1 MISATLILLLTSA
14 CGDDSDAPP
23 RNDAGRR
30 DGGSTPRDAGGGR
43 DAANDA
49 FSPDEDAGSPVSGTV
64 RIYWVDTEGGAAT
77 VLVAPGGEII
87 LVDAGNPGG
96 RDSDRILRLFREELM
111 ATRIDALIVTH
122 YHSDHVGGVPDVAE
136 ELEVVRFYDHG
147 DTIEPGG
154 LFDSYERT
162 AEGRRTLVE
171 VGDVLEFGDLTL
183 RVVSAAGELAPA
195 PAGLPPNP
203 HCEGA
208 DPGSSPDDENAW
220 SIGFIATFGTFD
232 FLDLGDLTHS
242 REHQLACPVNRLG
255 VVDLYQTT
263 HHGQDSSNAPQL
275 VHAVDPIAAVTNN
288 GPTKGGHPDVF
299 ETLVAGES
307 FEHMF
312 QLHRAENTDAA
323 HNTDPELISNLNGGG
338 EDQAFFTMAEI
349 DATGRVTITNDRTGA
364 SRSFMSR

>member
-1 MISATLILLLTSA
+1 MFVSA
-14 CGDDSDAPP
+14 CGDDTDPP
-23 RNDAGRR
+23 PPGADSGRR
-30 DGGSTPRDAGGGR
+30 DGGSTPRDSGGR
-43 DAANDA
+43 DSSADA
-49 FSPDEDAGSPVSGTV
+49 PSAGEDAGGTVSGTV

-111 ATRIDALIVTH
+111 ASRIDALIVTH
-122 YHSDHVGGVPDVAE
+122 YHSDHVGGVPDVADG
-136 ELEVVRFYDHG
+136 LEVVRFYDHG

-154 LFDSYERT
+154 LFDAYERT
-162 AEGRRTLVE
+162 AEGRRTLVS
-171 VGDVLEFGDLTL
+171 VGDVLEFGDLSL
-183 RVVSAAGELAPA
+183 RFVTAAGELTPA
-195 PAGLPPNP
+195 PAGLAPNP

-220 SIGFIATFGTFD
+220 SVGFIAAFGTFD

-242 REHQLACPVNRLG
+242 REHQLACPVNRIG

-275 VHAVDPIAAVTNN
+275 VHALDPIAAVTNN
-288 GPTKGGHPDVF
+288 GATKGGHPDVF
-299 ETLVAGES
+299 ETLVSGAS
-307 FEHMF
+307 FEFMF
-312 QLHRAENTDAA
+312 QLHRAENTDAE

-338 EDQAFFTMAEI
+338 DDQAFFTMAEI
-349 DATGRVTITNDRTGA
+349 DATGRVTLTNDRTGA
-364 SRSFMSR
+364 SRSFTSR